1 MIVETDRKNEGTN
14 LINEALEDIRQFI
27 EGRKGTFKV
36 KDAPKVVGDKNQHLE
51 LLKGD
56 INKPDNSDESD
67 VSGMGSAS
75 DSDADK

>member
-36 KDAPKVVGDKNQHLE
+36 KDAVPSFHYHSPK
-51 LLKGD
+51 LLATRTNILNCLK
-56 INKPDNSDESD
+56 
-67 VSGMGSAS
+67 VT
-75 DSDADK
+75 